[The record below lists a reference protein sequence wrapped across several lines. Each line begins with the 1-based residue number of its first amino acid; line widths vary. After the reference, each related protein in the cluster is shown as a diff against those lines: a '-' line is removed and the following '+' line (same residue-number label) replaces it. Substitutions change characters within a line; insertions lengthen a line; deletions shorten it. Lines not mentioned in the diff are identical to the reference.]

1 MKTPLDTGLSPAGQY
16 GPQKLLRNL
25 RNVASVL
32 MEHRPEAPETSV
44 RIRLGSYLWRPPTMA
59 PGSRGFKVRPPWSS
73 GELAELFPS
82 SCLTVPAIGEGVGQ
96 REPREQ
102 VIDVIHITC
111 QCV

>member
-16 GPQKLLRNL
+16 GPQKL

-32 MEHRPEAPETSV
+32 MEHRLEAPETSV
-44 RIRLGSYLWRPPTMA
+44 RIRLGPYLWRPPTMA
-59 PGSRGFKVRPPWSS
+59 PGPCGFKVRPPWSS
-73 GELAELFPS
+73 EELAELFPS